1 MFNAWCGKLFC
12 MMAMRFLHWM
22 KDSPRLGYL
31 RDAGRSV
38 SQVPG
43 RCRSCRIPTQ
53 LDSPDC
59 CQSKPFRPRNRRAVH
74 TDKRRCDRRGPVCAR
89 RERGLAG
96 GALAAGALAADHAS
110 VALVCFHRSLVN
122 NVLEDIYNCRCRA
135 MVCRSG
141 QYLTSKRVHRR
152 GSVRLLDQFTPILV
166 DWFA

>member
-59 CQSKPFRPRNRRAVH
+59 CQSKPFRPRNCRAVH

-110 VALVCFHRSLVN
+110 VALVCFHRSLVH
-122 NVLEDIYNCRCRA
+122 NVLEDIYNCRSRDS
-135 MVCRSG
+135 VPFR
-141 QYLTSKRVHRR
+141 QNLTSKRVHRR
-152 GSVRLLDQFTPILV
+152 GSVRLLDQFTPIPV